1 MENRFENNK
10 EERQEWGAYA
20 TPPPILR
27 QDLERLE
34 VQQQPPATLCA
45 RVQEM
50 LPSLVENDGTVRPE
64 MAAALFAHLTVCPNC
79 AKEFDEMQRMIA
91 VLNTVPLHPLPMDF
105 TGVIMQRIEL
115 EMSGIYAKHDAAPQF
130 GSSFETVQNQT
141 THKVE
146 FTANTQQSQT
156 TTETFQTQTQS
167 TLVQRVIAMG
177 AFFAALLLFLSSA
190 WGRATLGAN
199 IQMAREWVRQ
209 IAQAT
214 EDVPLLGW
222 VTSEA
227 LGVLSQSFH
236 ILEETYKTL
245 GATAVKG
252 VFVDIVIVTALYFI
266 FQGRKQ
272 NSHKVNRGGH

>member
-20 TPPPILR
+20 TPPPTFR
-27 QDLERLE
+27 PDLERLE

-64 MAAALFAHLTVCPNC
+64 MAAALFSHLTICPSC
-79 AKEFDEMQRMIA
+79 AKEFDEMQRMVA

-105 TGVIMQRIEL
+105 TGVIMQRIEA
-115 EMSGIYAKHDAAPQF
+115 EMAGLYAKQDTAPQF
-130 GSSFETVQNQT
+130 GATFETTQNSSFQRI
-141 THKVE
+141 E
-146 FTANTQQSQT
+146 FSVNTQKSQT
-156 TTETFQTQTQS
+156 TTATLQTQTQS
-167 TLVQRVIAMG
+167 TLFQRVIAMG

-236 ILEETYKTL
+236 ILEETYRTL
-245 GATAVKG
+245 GVTAVKG
-252 VFVDIVIVTALYFI
+252 VFVDMVVVTALYFM